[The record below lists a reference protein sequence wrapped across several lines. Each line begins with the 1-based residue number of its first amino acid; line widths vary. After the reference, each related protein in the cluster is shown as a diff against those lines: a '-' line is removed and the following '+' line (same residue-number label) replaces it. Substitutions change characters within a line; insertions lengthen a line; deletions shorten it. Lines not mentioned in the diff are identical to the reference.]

1 MQVFS
6 IKQEKDF
13 IVYVLKI
20 IKQYSLK
27 SISVKEIRTMAN
39 DFAVQEGIEHPKA
52 WKDAF
57 MAGEDWYNKF
67 RKRHP
72 KFNLQTLPESAEKG
86 GFDLLS
92 EEKISEEEISE
103 DEMLELKMP
112 VEEVPEPIAEIM
124 ISPRKDIKMEI
135 KEDDVDPIGNYIDG
149 LTELKLEEIDD
160 DGYF

>member
-13 IVYVLKI
+13 IVYILKI
-20 IKQYSLK
+20 IKKYGLK
-27 SISVKEIRTMAN
+27 SISVKEIRTMAY
-39 DFAVQEGIEHPKA
+39 DFAVLEGIEHPKA

-57 MAGEDWYNKF
+57 MAGEEWYNKF

-86 GFDLLS
+86 GIELLS
-92 EEKISEEEISE
+92 EEVSEEEISE
-103 DEMLELKMP
+103 EEMLDVKIP

-124 ISPRKDIKMEI
+124 ISPRTDIKMEI

-149 LTELKLEEIDD
+149 WTEVKLEEIDD